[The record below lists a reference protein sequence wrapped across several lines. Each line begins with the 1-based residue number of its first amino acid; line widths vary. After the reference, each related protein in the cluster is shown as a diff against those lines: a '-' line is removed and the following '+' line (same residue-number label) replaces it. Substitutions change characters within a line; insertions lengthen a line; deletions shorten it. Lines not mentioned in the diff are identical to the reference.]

1 MKSAILS
8 ENYIRIVIFSIVA
21 ALNSSCTV
29 NWGCGEKA
37 LPKAE
42 EAAVQELMTLNR
54 LDSIRPNRIAS
65 QYDVEGCESGHILD
79 VTASEM
85 NLDTIPPSIS
95 SFSKLQ
101 TLLLGNNNLKSLP
114 IEITNLNPIHVSI
127 RGNEICDP
135 LPEIDVWAAKWD
147 STWRKSQRCP

>member
-1 MKSAILS
+1 MRFISFLASIL
-8 ENYIRIVIFSIVA
+8 IW
-21 ALNSSCTV
+21 SSCTV
-29 NWGCGEKA
+29 KWGCEEKS

-42 EAAVQELMTLNR
+42 EVAVQELMELNS

-65 QYDVEGCESGHILD
+65 QHDVEGCETGNILQ

-101 TLLLGNNNLKSLP
+101 TLLLDNNNLKSLP
-114 IEITNLNPIHVSI
+114 IEIVKLNPIHVGI
-127 RGNEICDP
+127 NGNKICNPPNEID
-135 LPEIDVWAAKWD
+135 EWAVKWD
-147 STWRKSQRCP
+147 STWRASQKCP